1 MDGPLHEKSIMKS
14 TIAASLDEYKRL
26 KSLENRIFLGH
37 PIQRERQKKQ
47 SNSKMQHRIFCLK
60 TTIPSSICA
69 QSRGHSL
76 TTVKKRGFKK
86 DQKCFNVECE
96 QL

>member
-1 MDGPLHEKSIMKS
+1 MGPLHEKSVMKS
-14 TIAASLDEYKRL
+14 TTAASLDEYKRL

-69 QSRGHSL
+69 Q
-76 TTVKKRGFKK
+76 
-86 DQKCFNVECE
+86 
-96 QL
+96 